1 MSWFT
6 FWLIFVIVVGFAIYI
21 IILKSKAKETDKRL
35 SLNES
40 PLDIL
45 KRRLARGEITEGEFE
60 KLKKDIET

>member
-6 FWLIFVIVVGFAIYI
+6 FWLIFFIVAGFAIYI
-21 IILKSKAKETDKRL
+21 IIIKSKAKETNKRL

-40 PLDIL
+40 PMDIL

-60 KLKKDIET
+60 RLKKDMET